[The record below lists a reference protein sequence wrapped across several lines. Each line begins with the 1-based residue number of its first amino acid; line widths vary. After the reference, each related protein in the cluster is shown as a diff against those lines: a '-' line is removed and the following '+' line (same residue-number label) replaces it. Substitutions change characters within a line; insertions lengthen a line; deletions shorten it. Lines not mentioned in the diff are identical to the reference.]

1 MPRKP
6 LRQRIAEMI
15 SVDDSPLRRMLFG
28 FARYGLGNNVWSQI
42 HIAETN
48 YERPNYNL
56 TRAIYH
62 NSIVNGEGAE
72 YLLAAAL
79 GKPIVNVIA
88 GFVAGRGFK
97 IELDNPNNDANI
109 TSAEEDINAWVD
121 ENGSDLYDFL
131 RFGYRDGDS
140 YVHLD
145 ELCNVTLLD
154 AEGVEV
160 ILDPVSGR
168 LKGYDVIDRVRVLI
182 PGYDPNAKTNRVE
195 RVYYYLR
202 RYRTDSI
209 QIIQYENMSALG
221 NDQGGTVLYQKVYT
235 VNGAVNLAGVDSTG
249 QPVGSSTEEDNVSG
263 TDPNG
268 DADENAYEDDTVF
281 NPADIVEQA
290 LPVLHF
296 ANEPDPKAVYGTSE
310 YQNVLALF
318 QNYASILSGGT
329 KNVIYNSTPIPVIKG
344 VTDTD
349 AFEADANDSMDASD
363 QEAYANSPGSGTTM
377 PGLDWSNQK
386 VLYIDGQNADAK
398 FLQATGV
405 VADAVLLLEYYFFLM
420 VQGSETPEF
429 SLGTGVA
436 SSKASTDSQ
445 MPVLIK
451 KIERKQKQAT
461 KVLRKLIRVYMEK
474 QTLLSNVAYLNMDIE
489 NIRIAVNFPAI
500 DDEDLTLTLAV
511 VTFALQSG
519 IMTKKTALEMIANGR
534 VKDIDEE
541 VKAAAK
547 EAAADTSANAATN
560 QDRLI
565 SQILGPKPAPAPGDV
580 PTPDPNAAADT
591 GQGGGVPGNNIDSGS
606 E

>member
-1 MPRKP
+1 
-6 LRQRIAEMI
+6 
-15 SVDDSPLRRMLFG
+15 
-28 FARYGLGNNVWSQI
+28 
-42 HIAETN
+42 
-48 YERPNYNL
+48 
-56 TRAIYH
+56 
-62 NSIVNGEGAE
+62 
-72 YLLAAAL
+72 
-79 GKPIVNVIA
+79 
-88 GFVAGRGFK
+88 
-97 IELDNPNNDANI
+97 
-109 TSAEEDINAWVD
+109 
-121 ENGSDLYDFL
+121 
-131 RFGYRDGDS
+131 
-140 YVHLD
+140 
-145 ELCNVTLLD
+145 
-154 AEGVEV
+154 
-160 ILDPVSGR
+160 
-168 LKGYDVIDRVRVLI
+168 
-182 PGYDPNAKTNRVE
+182 
-195 RVYYYLR
+195 
-202 RYRTDSI
+202 
-209 QIIQYENMSALG
+209 MSALG

-386 VLYIDGQNADAK
+386 VLYIDGQNADAM

-451 KIERKQKQAT
+451 KIERKQMQAT